1 MNKSSNLY
9 LVGFMGSGKT
19 VVGRRVAELMGR
31 PFWDLDREIEKC
43 AGKTIP
49 EIFRCLGEAHFRIL
63 EKSELRRVSTLKNVV
78 AALGGGTVCDDE
90 NLAVVAATGISVWL
104 DAPLELL
111 IRRCLG
117 DNPVR
122 PLFTTGEELER
133 LLERRRPYYQKA
145 TVTIGVSG
153 LQVDALARQIL
164 QEWEKLQP

>member
-43 AGKTIP
+43 AG
-49 EIFRCLGEAHFRIL
+49 
-63 EKSELRRVSTLKNVV
+63 RVSTLKNVV